1 MYRDEADNAIEALGG
16 TFASGVVVVGTV
28 WVARRPDRAEGVPL
42 ASGSM
47 ARQDRRVPLF
57 RRKKDPAEVQAVR
70 PPDQAVL
77 VQVAIPTDGEIGLD
91 EIEDRLIKAIA
102 RAGVGEF
109 DGNEIGSEG
118 ATLFMYGA
126 DADRLFA
133 VVEPVL
139 RSATLPAGSH
149 ALIRYGE
156 PGAEVR
162 RVEL

>member
-1 MYRDEADNAIEALGG
+1 M
-16 TFASGVVVVGTV
+16 
-28 WVARRPDRAEGVPL
+28 
-42 ASGSM
+42 
-47 ARQDRRVPLF
+47 
-57 RRKKDPAEVQAVR
+57 
-70 PPDQAVL
+70 
-77 VQVAIPTDGEIGLD
+77 PTDGEIGLD
-91 EIEDRLIKAIA
+91 EIEDRLIEAID

-139 RSATLPAGSH
+139 RSASLPAGSH
-149 ALIRYGE
+149 ALIRYGV